1 MHARFLRSSGLLLG
15 TVLTVAIAPALLAQS
30 TTTAPTGE
38 DQVYE
43 SARHS
48 FRVAT
53 VAEGLDHPW
62 SMAWLPT
69 GEMLLV
75 ERAGRLRMV
84 RDGKLL
90 AEPVAG
96 VPAGLSRS
104 WPGRAHGRTPPP
116 EFRHQPAGV
125 LELRQA

>member
-1 MHARFLRSSGLLLG
+1 MHARFLRCSGLLLG

-30 TTTAPTGE
+30 TTAAPTGE

-84 RDGKLL
+84 RDGKL
-90 AEPVAG
+90 
-96 VPAGLSRS
+96 
-104 WPGRAHGRTPPP
+104 
-116 EFRHQPAGV
+116 
-125 LELRQA
+125 

>member
-1 MHARFLRSSGLLLG
+1 MHARFLHCSGLLLG

-30 TTTAPTGE
+30 TTAAPTGE

-53 VAEGLDHPW
+53 VAEGSDHPW

-96 VPAGLSRS
+96 SPAGSIEIVARAGS
-104 WPGRAHGRTPPP
+104 WTYSSTRASPPT
-116 EFRHQPAGV
+116 GWCT
-125 LELRQA
+125 